1 MDHQKNFIKI
11 RPRKGAHES
20 KMRVCMFYCVRAS
33 LLLLRTH
40 VCTDLQKNICGGQL
54 ISSASSFFVVKCN
67 AAALRPRIPQIQTA
81 VLQVKKCGV

>member
-11 RPRKGAHES
+11 RPRKNA
-20 KMRVCMFYCVRAS
+20 RVHV
-33 LLLLRTH
+33 LLRARKFTTAAH
-40 VCTDLQKNICGGQL
+40 ACVHR
-54 ISSASSFFVVKCN
+54 SSKKHSWWSIHILGIFFFVVKYN